1 MNQFASISVR
11 VFQKHITVVHYRD
24 AIHKC
29 SLYELVN
36 NYKAPIPSRVLT
48 IGCKYQFLLCML
60 ILSLPSTNA
69 ISQQPVLSV
78 KDIIPNYA
86 SWHKL

>member
-1 MNQFASISVR
+1 MDRADSMKQFASISVR

-29 SLYELVN
+29 SVYELVN

-48 IGCKYQFLLCML
+48 IGCKYQFL
-60 ILSLPSTNA
+60 SLPSTNA

-78 KDIIPNYA
+78 KDIVPNYA
-86 SWHKL
+86 S

>member
-29 SLYELVN
+29 SVYELVN

-48 IGCKYQFLLCML
+48 IGCKYQFLLCIL

-69 ISQQPVLSV
+69 ISQQPVFFV

-86 SWHKL
+86 S